1 MTTRLNGRQKGL
13 IDNFLKKVNDE
24 QMFLSKATFDA
35 GVRTRH
41 FQKPKVSWKD
51 IPSDTKAAIMK
62 IRNFETLHTDAQ
74 LYIDSVQEKDM
85 LIVDRDGGTEFGY

>member
-1 MTTRLNGRQKGL
+1 MNEFDNSEINQYMHCKKCLDELPKGVAP
-13 IDNFLKKVNDE
+13 KEWSKV
-24 QMFLSKATFDA
+24 
-35 GVRTRH
+35 
-41 FQKPKVSWKD
+41 
-51 IPSDTKAAIMK
+51 AIIK